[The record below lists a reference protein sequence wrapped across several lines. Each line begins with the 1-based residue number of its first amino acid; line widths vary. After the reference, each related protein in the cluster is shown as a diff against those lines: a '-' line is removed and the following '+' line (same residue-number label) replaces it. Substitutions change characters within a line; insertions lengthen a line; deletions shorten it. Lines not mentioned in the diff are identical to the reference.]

1 MYVGVTEIN
10 FVRGSKCLEKK
21 KKKNE
26 RDFFKRNIRCT
37 IQLLLMYPI
46 FMYSK
51 GTVINIAW

>member
-10 FVRGSKCLEKK
+10 FVRGSKCLKK

-37 IQLLLMYPI
+37 IQLLLMYLYLCI
-46 FMYSK
+46 VK
-51 GTVINIAW
+51 GL